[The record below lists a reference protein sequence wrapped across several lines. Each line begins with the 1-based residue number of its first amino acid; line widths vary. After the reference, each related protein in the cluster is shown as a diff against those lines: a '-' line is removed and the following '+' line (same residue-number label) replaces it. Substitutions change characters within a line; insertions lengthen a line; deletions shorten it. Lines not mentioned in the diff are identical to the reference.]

1 MWGVCEEVTK
11 TCGRSAVPYQVTM
24 KMGDQPHCTI
34 RAAKLHLLS
43 SLRFLCLSD
52 GISPPILS
60 FIQLFEVAH
69 PFANPISASPLF
81 NQPPLCPT
89 LKHTSPTSHLLSHTH
104 HRSFSCLT
112 FTVHMLCHS
121 PLPPRLPLLSL
132 SPALAS
138 AISLLCASSL
148 LIGTLSI
155 PSASEDQFVT
165 APMAS

>member
-1 MWGVCEEVTK
+1 MEKLRWGVCEEVTK

-60 FIQLFEVAH
+60 FIQLFQVAH

-81 NQPPLCPT
+81 NQPLLCPT
-89 LKHTSPTSHLLSHTH
+89 LKHTSPTSHLLSHTPSLVLMPH
-104 HRSFSCLT
+104 IHSAHALPFSSSSSS
-112 FTVHMLCHS
+112 S
-121 PLPPRLPLLSL
+121 PSLSL
-132 SPALAS
+132 TCSGLCYQSPMRLLLAHRHP
-138 AISLLCASSL
+138 LY
-148 LIGTLSI
+148 SI
-155 PSASEDQFVT
+155 C
-165 APMAS
+165 